1 MTVATVLGCG
11 YVGQAVAQVWQPKYT
26 LTVTTTRPDR
36 GSLLSALADHVQVV
50 HSSDEASLRSLLSNT
65 QILLVAVGAP
75 NRTMYEQTYLGTAQA
90 LAQILPDCSTVNQ
103 VIYTS
108 SYAVYGDQ
116 DGAWVD
122 ETSPIYPANPNG
134 EILAEAERILLG
146 AAHQS
151 LQVCVFRLGGI
162 YGPGR
167 ELVKIFR
174 SAAGTTRPGTGSD
187 WANWVHLV
195 DIVGAIDLAATQRLH
210 GLYNLVS
217 DHPMQNQEFFD
228 RLCQAHQLEPIQWDP
243 NQTST
248 RPYNAR
254 VSNAKLRLAGYQ
266 FRYPAIDVYT

>member
-1 MTVATVLGCG
+1 MTSATILGCG
-11 YVGQAVAQVWQPKYT
+11 YVGQAVARIWQSKYA

-36 GSLLSALADHVQVV
+36 VNQLSSLADRVQVV
-50 HSSDEASLRSLLSNT
+50 HSADDVSLRSLLSHT

-75 NRTMYEQTYLGTAQA
+75 NRTLYEPTYLGTAKA
-90 LAQILPDCSTVNQ
+90 LARILPDCSMVNQ

-122 ETSPIYPANPNG
+122 ETSPIDPANQNG

-146 AAHQS
+146 AAHES

-167 ELVKIFR
+167 ELLKIFR

-187 WANWVHLV
+187 WANWVHLE
-195 DIVGAIDLAATQRLH
+195 DIGGAIEIAATQRLN
-210 GLYNLVS
+210 GLYNLVG
-217 DHPMQNQEFFD
+217 DHPMQSKELLD
-228 RLCQAHQLEPIQWDP
+228 RLCQAHQLEPIRWDSSQP
-243 NQTST
+243 ST

-254 VSNAKLRLAGYQ
+254 VSNEKLRLAGYQ
-266 FRYPAIDVYT
+266 FRYPTIDVYT